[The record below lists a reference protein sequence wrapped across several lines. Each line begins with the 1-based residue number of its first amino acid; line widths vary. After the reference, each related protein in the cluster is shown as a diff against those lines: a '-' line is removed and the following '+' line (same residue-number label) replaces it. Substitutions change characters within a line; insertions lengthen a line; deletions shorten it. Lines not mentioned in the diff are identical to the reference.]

1 MFQLPVVLLLLMTI
15 IGTAA
20 TNGLNGV
27 YSRQFPTHS
36 VNIWRNVFL
45 QNSACTV
52 TVVIIYT
59 VSNVSFRFSVFSA
72 LLGMLFSAL
81 IMLVLIFTLKA
92 QSQGSFAYTTIII
105 SLSAIIPS
113 LSGALFF
120 KEKISFYQ
128 IVGIVMMIVC
138 IVLSPNKTHG
148 SEKPFNV
155 KWLIYCMLAFF
166 ATGFIGVTQKIH
178 QNSAVHKDEMPIFLL
193 TAFLVGMVVSGI
205 IYIINARHTAR
216 AKSVPVSKSA
226 FILPIVSGVC
236 LSIPHTVNLFLS
248 GVLPSILFFPTA
260 NLCPMILNMLTS
272 VFLFKEKLSFKQWL
286 GILFG
291 ILSTVFVSGIFGG

>member
-1 MFQLPVVLLLLMTI
+1 MFQLPTILLLLMTI
-15 IGTAA
+15 ISTAA

-27 YSRQFPTHS
+27 YSRRFPTHS

-45 QNSACTV
+45 QNLACTV

-59 VSNVSFRFSVFSA
+59 ASNTSFRFSLFSA
-72 LLGMLFSAL
+72 LLGTLFSAL

-92 QSQGSFAYTTIII
+92 QSQGTFAYTTIII

-128 IVGIVMMIVC
+128 IIGVVMMIVC
-138 IVLSPNKTHG
+138 IVLSPNRTQG
-148 SEKPFNV
+148 SQKPFNV

-166 ATGFIGVTQKIH
+166 ATGFIGITQKIH
-178 QNSAVHKDEMPIFLL
+178 QNSATHRDEMPVFLL
-193 TAFLVGMVVSGI
+193 TAFSVGTVVSCI
-205 IYIINARHTAR
+205 IYIINARHTKR
-216 AKSVPVSKSA
+216 AMSVSFSRSA
-226 FILPIVSGVC
+226 FILPIISGAC

-248 GVLPSILFFPTA
+248 GILPSILFFPTA

-272 VFLFKEKLSFKQWL
+272 VLLFREKLSFKQWI
-286 GILFG
+286 GISFG

>member
-1 MFQLPVVLLLLMTI
+1 MFQLPTILLLLMTI
-15 IGTAA
+15 ISTAA

-27 YSRQFPTHS
+27 YSRRFPTHS

-45 QNSACTV
+45 QNLACTV

-59 VSNVSFRFSVFSA
+59 VSDIPFRFSAFSA

-92 QSQGSFAYTTIII
+92 QSQGTFAYTTIII

-128 IVGIVMMIVC
+128 IIGVVMMIVC
-138 IVLSPNKTHG
+138 IVLSPNKTQG
-148 SEKPFNV
+148 SQKPFNV

-178 QNSAVHKDEMPIFLL
+178 QNSAAHKDEMPVFLL
-193 TAFLVGMVVSGI
+193 TAFLVGTVISSI
-205 IYIINARHTAR
+205 IYIVNARHNERTESA
-216 AKSVPVSKSA
+216 PVSKSA
-226 FILPIVSGVC
+226 FFLPIISGAC
-236 LSIPHTVNLFLS
+236 LSIPHSVNLFLS

-272 VFLFKEKLSFKQWL
+272 VLLFKEKLSFKQWI

-291 ILSTVFVSGIFGG
+291 ILSTVFVSGILG